1 MALKGQGKLQL
12 GQALGNIATL
22 RKRQF
27 DLSTL
32 QSAADVI
39 NTRLEQSQKQ
49 YGKKKKGRQL
59 GGLIGSTGAT
69 ALGLGVGLATGGIG
83 TLGLMGIG
91 AVSSLAG
98 GEIGRSLG
106 MGMDTGDIEVRD
118 DYMALLKKE
127 DPDLARRV
135 ENIAYGEALKTQ
147 QGEYDQAKESS
158 KIQEASLGT
167 SLTGG
172 KEGSYG
178 SGLFASGH
186 TDQVRYETFLDAAS
200 GAASG
205 LYAGRLASSPKSADK
220 IKKFAPVSKTYKQG
234 ATSTYPDWLKGFSG
248 PSHTVSY
255 QSKHPVLENI
265 AYLYGGKAKPWGQEH
280 LVQQGQKRV
289 PWWQQMLL
297 PQDYEATQVG
307 TGF

>member
-27 DLSTL
+27 DLATL

-106 MGMDTGDIEVRD
+106 MGMDT
-118 DYMALLKKE
+118 LK
-127 DPDLARRV
+127 A
-135 ENIAYGEALKTQ
+135 Q

-158 KIQEASLGT
+158 KMQEASLGT

-220 IKKFAPVSKTYKQG
+220 IKKFGKVSKTYKQG
-234 ATSTYPDWLKGFSG
+234 DKLPAWIDSFSG

-265 AYLYGGKAKPWGQEH
+265 AYLYGGKASPWGQQQV
-280 LVQQGQKRV
+280 VQQGQKKV

-297 PQDYEATQVG
+297 PQEYDVNTVG

>member
-118 DYMALLKKE
+118 DYMALLRKE

-158 KIQEASLGT
+158 KMQEASLGT

-205 LYAGRLASSPKSADK
+205 LYAGRLASSPKSADN
-220 IKKFAPVSKTYKQG
+220 IKKFGKVSKTYKQG
-234 ATSTYPDWLKGFSG
+234 DKLPAWIDSFSG

-265 AYLYGGKAKPWGQEH
+265 AYLYGGKASPWGQQQV
-280 LVQQGQKRV
+280 VQQGQKKV

-297 PQDYEATQVG
+297 PQEYDVNTVG